1 MKLGQTIVE
10 IRKEYGLTQED
21 MAKEFNVTRQT
32 VSNWENEKSYPDLFT
47 LVKISDTYHYSLD
60 RMLKED
66 IDMTEAMNRS
76 IQLGNE
82 AKENSRRNFC
92 IGLVGCAAC
101 LSMVVISFIKSQGTL
116 AVVIWLAAMLINLLS
131 VINSMKIRKQLGQ
144 QVKPLSA
151 EDAAMAKQL
160 IDKGMKTEAI
170 KLVRKSTGLGL
181 VEAKTL
187 VDELQNQ

>member
-10 IRKEYGLTQED
+10 IRKEHGLTQED
-21 MAKEFNVTRQT
+21 LAKEFNVTRQT

-82 AKENSRRNFC
+82 AKKNSRRNFC
-92 IGLVGCAAC
+92 IGLIGSTAC
-101 LSMVVISFIKSQGTL
+101 LLMVVLSL
-116 AVVIWLAAMLINLLS
+116 AESRETFVVIMWLIAMLFNLS
-131 VINSMKIRKQLGQ
+131 TVISSIKISKSGL

-160 IDKGMKTEAI
+160 IDKGMSVEAI

>member
-10 IRKEYGLTQED
+10 IRKEHGLTQED
-21 MAKEFNVTRQT
+21 LAKEFNVTRQT

-82 AKENSRRNFC
+82 AKKNSRRNFC
-92 IGLVGCAAC
+92 IGLIGSMAC
-101 LSMVVISFIKSQGTL
+101 LLMVVLSL
-116 AVVIWLAAMLINLLS
+116 AESRETFVVIMWLIAMLFNLS
-131 VINSMKIRKQLGQ
+131 TVISSIKISKSGL

-151 EDAAMAKQL
+151 EDAVMAKQL
-160 IDKGMKTEAI
+160 IDKGMSVEAI

>member
-10 IRKEYGLTQED
+10 IRKEHGLTQED
-21 MAKEFNVTRQT
+21 LAKEFNVTRQT

-82 AKENSRRNFC
+82 AKKNSRRNIC
-92 IGLVGCAAC
+92 IGLIGSMAC
-101 LSMVVISFIKSQGTL
+101 LLMVVLSL
-116 AVVIWLAAMLINLLS
+116 AESRETFVVIMWLIAMLFNLS
-131 VINSMKIRKQLGQ
+131 TVISSIKISKSGL

-160 IDKGMKTEAI
+160 IDKGMSVEAI